1 VAFWHAQQVALS
13 AALSLAEKALGI
25 CVSSLRE
32 YTRGFPLPGHDIW
45 APATGSHQ
53 AFVGLVMAGLASRG
67 RAKAGG
73 DYDAGSITS
82 NRSST

>member
-25 CVSSLRE
+25 YVSSLRE
-32 YTRGFPLPGHDIW
+32 YTRSSLVPGSLDG
-45 APATGSHQ
+45 PRRQ
-53 AFVGLVMAGLASRG
+53 ALIRPSLGLCVAGLASRG

-73 DYDAGSITS
+73 DYDAGSVTS
-82 NRSST
+82 NTSST